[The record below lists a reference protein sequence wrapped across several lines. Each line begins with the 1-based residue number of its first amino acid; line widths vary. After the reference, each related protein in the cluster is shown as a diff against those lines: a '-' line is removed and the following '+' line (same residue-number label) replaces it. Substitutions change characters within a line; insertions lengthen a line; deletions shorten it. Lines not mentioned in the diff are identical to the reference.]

1 MPTPRHP
8 FLAIAPALLL
18 AFVARAQS
26 PALLTPIA
34 NPPASALTWLTAERI
49 ANPTIVGSTFVQ
61 VNTTALLALPTLGPA
76 PLGTLALDLGGTQYL
91 LDVARAD
98 WSLGYRT
105 FRGTARGEESEVH
118 LTLAADGTT
127 AGLIDVDGGTW
138 LLTAGGAPGVH
149 ALLQI
154 DTTRLPAGSSCG
166 VDHTHLVQG
175 PLTPIASTGPVAS
188 LFPNSDCA
196 QTTIDLAVFYTP
208 EARLDAGGQSAIE
221 TVIVGAVE
229 QANAGH
235 LASGAPIEF
244 RLVYMAETNYVET
257 GTNADLA
264 AFRSSTD
271 GVMDEVHQARNDYG
285 ADLMHLVI
293 SPSSSSFCGVGYLLG
308 SLSSTFESSAF
319 AVTLRTCI
327 SNRSLTHECGHNMG
341 CHHDAANAGAAIF
354 PYSYGYRTPDN
365 ALRTIMAYSPGT
377 RVNRWSSPNVVYQG
391 YTMGVAGS
399 ADNVQTITDTCLL
412 VSQFRATVAPRWCDL
427 AGGIAG
433 GAGVPTMTGSGT
445 INQLQ
450 PLRLT
455 IAGYAP
461 GSIGILLVGG
471 SAVNVPLFGGTLV
484 PSPDILL
491 TLVGSSSSIPFDCS
505 WLTNLAPGTQAWLQ
519 SAFLDPAAVQGLS
532 ASNGVL
538 VTVP

>member
-1 MPTPRHP
+1 MPLPRHP
-8 FLAIAPALLL
+8 FLAIVPALLL
-18 AFVARAQS
+18 ALGANAQA

-34 NPPASALTWLTAERI
+34 NPPASSLAWLHGERTAN
-49 ANPTIVGSTFVQ
+49 ATIVGSTFVQ

-76 PLGTLALDLGGTQYL
+76 PLGTLTLDLGGASFL
-91 LDVARAD
+91 LDIDRAD

-127 AGLIDVDGGTW
+127 AGLIDVDGATW
-138 LLTAGGAPGVH
+138 LLTAAGAPGVH
-149 ALLQI
+149 ALQQI
-154 DTTRLPAGSSCG
+154 DTTRMPAGSSCG
-166 VDHTHLVQG
+166 VDHTHLVRG
-175 PLTPIASTGPVAS
+175 PVTATAGQVAS
-188 LFPNSDCA
+188 LSPNNDCA
-196 QTTIDLAVFYTP
+196 QTTIDIAVFYTP

-221 TVIVGAVE
+221 TVIVGAIE

-244 RLVYMAETNYVET
+244 RLVHLAETNYVET

-264 AFRSSTD
+264 AFRSTTD
-271 GVMDEVHQARNDYG
+271 GLMDEVHQARNDYG
-285 ADLMHLVI
+285 ADLMHLVV
-293 SPSSSSFCGVGYLLG
+293 SPSSSTFCGVGYLLG
-308 SLSSTFESSAF
+308 SLSSSFESSAF
-319 AVTLRTCI
+319 AVTRRTCI
-327 SNRSLTHECGHNMG
+327 SNRTLTHECGHNMG
-341 CHHDAANAGAAIF
+341 CHHDDANAGTAIF
-354 PYSYGYRTPDN
+354 PYAYGYRTPDN
-365 ALRTIMAYSPGT
+365 ALRTIMAYAPGT
-377 RVNRWSSPNVVYQG
+377 RINRWSSPNVVFQG

-445 INQLQ
+445 INQLK

-455 IAGYAP
+455 IEGYAP

-471 SAVNVPLFGGTLV
+471 SALNVPLFGGTLV

-491 TLVGSSSSIPFDCS
+491 TLIGSSSSIPFDCS
-505 WLTNLAPGTQAWLQ
+505 WLANLAPGTQAWLQ

-532 ASNGVL
+532 ASDGVL

>member
-1 MPTPRHP
+1 MPSPRHP

-18 AFVARAQS
+18 AFVARAQT

-34 NPPASALTWLTAERI
+34 NPPASALAWLAGERTAN
-49 ANPTIVGSTFVQ
+49 ATIVGSTFVQ
-61 VNTTALLALPTLGPA
+61 VNTAALLALPTLGPA
-76 PLGTLALDLGGTQYL
+76 PLGTLTLALGGTQFL
-91 LDVARAD
+91 LDVDRAD

-118 LTLAADGTT
+118 LSLAADGTT

-154 DTTRLPAGSSCG
+154 DTKREPASNSCG
-166 VDHTHLVQG
+166 VDHTHLVRGPVTATAG
-175 PLTPIASTGPVAS
+175 PLASQLT
-188 LFPNSDCA
+188 NSDCA
-196 QTTIDLAVFYTP
+196 QTTLDIAVFYTP

-221 TVIVGAVE
+221 TVIVGAVS

-235 LASGAPIEF
+235 LDSGAPIEF
-244 RLVYMAETNYVET
+244 RLVHMAETNYVET
-257 GTNADLA
+257 GSGADLS
-264 AFRSSTD
+264 AFRDPSD
-271 GVMDEVHQARNDYG
+271 GQMDEVHQARNDYG
-285 ADLMHLVI
+285 ADLMHLII
-293 SPSSSSFCGVGYLLG
+293 SPNSSSFCGIGYLLG
-308 SLSSTFESSAF
+308 SLSSSFESSAF
-319 AVTLRTCI
+319 AVTRRTCI
-327 SNRSLTHECGHNMG
+327 SNRTFTHECGHNMG

-354 PYSYGYRTPDN
+354 PYAYGYRTPDN

-377 RVNRWSSPNVVYQG
+377 RINRWSSPNVVFQG

-433 GAGVPTMTGSGT
+433 AAGVPTMTGSGT
-445 INQLQ
+445 INQLK

-455 IAGYAP
+455 IEGYAP

-471 SAVNVPLFGGTLV
+471 SAINVPLFGGTLV

-491 TLVGSSSSIPFDCS
+491 TLIGSSSSIPFDCS
-505 WLTNLAPGTQAWLQ
+505 WLANLAPGTQAWLQ
-519 SAFLDPAAVQGLS
+519 SAFLDPAAVEGLS
-532 ASNGVL
+532 ASDAVL

>member
-8 FLAIAPALLL
+8 FLAVVPALLL
-18 AFVARAQS
+18 AFAARAQTQ
-26 PALLTPIA
+26 ALLTPIA
-34 NPPASALTWLTAERI
+34 NPPASSLTWLSGERT

-61 VNTTALLALPTLGPA
+61 VNTAALLALPTLGPA
-76 PLGTLALDLGGTQYL
+76 PLGTLTLDLGGTSYL
-91 LDVARAD
+91 LDVARTD

-105 FRGTARGEESEVH
+105 FHGVARGEESEIH
-118 LTLAADGTT
+118 LTLASDGTVG
-127 AGLIDVDGGTW
+127 GLLDVDGQTW
-138 LLTAGGAPGVH
+138 MLTGAGAPGVH
-149 ALLQI
+149 TLLQI
-154 DTTRLPAGSSCG
+154 DTTRLPAGSACG

-175 PLTPIASTGPVAS
+175 PVTPVASSGPSAS
-188 LFPNSDCA
+188 LFPNNDCA
-196 QTTIDLAVFYTP
+196 QTTIDIAVFYTP

-221 TVIVGAVE
+221 TVIVGAIA
-229 QANAGH
+229 QANSAH

-244 RLVYMAETNYVET
+244 RLVHMAETNYVET
-257 GTNADLA
+257 GTGADLS
-264 AFRSSTD
+264 AFRDPND
-271 GVMDEVHQARNDYG
+271 GQMDEVHQARNDYG

-293 SPSSSSFCGVGYLLG
+293 SPNSSGFCGIGYLLG
-308 SLSSTFESSAF
+308 SMSASFESSAF

-327 SNRSLTHECGHNMG
+327 SNRSMTHECGHNMG
-341 CHHDAANAGAAIF
+341 CHHDAANAGTAIF
-354 PYSYGYRTPDN
+354 PYAYGYRTPDN
-365 ALRTIMAYSPGT
+365 ALRTIMAYAPGT
-377 RVNRWSSPNVVYQG
+377 RINRWSSPNVVYQG
-391 YTMGVAGS
+391 YTMGAAGTE
-399 ADNVQTITDTCLL
+399 DNVLTITNTCLL

-427 AGGIAG
+427 SGGIAG

-455 IAGYAP
+455 IEGYAP
-461 GSIGILLVGG
+461 GSIGVLLVGG
-471 SAVNVPLFGGTLV
+471 SPVNVPVFGGTLV

-505 WLTNLAPGTQAWLQ
+505 WLANLAPGTQAWLQ

-532 ASNGVL
+532 ASDGVL